1 MKKILIWIIVRN
13 NLEKYALKKI
23 KNKLVKMKF
32 LHEYICSIFKYDFLF
47 KFYDFLF
54 KFHEFL
60 FIF

>member
-1 MKKILIWIIVRN
+1 MKKILIWIIVRK

-23 KNKLVKMKF
+23 KNKLAKILF
-32 LHEYICSIFKYDFLF
+32 LHEYIYSIFKCDFLF